1 MNAPAQ
7 LSEAWFAARVGK
19 LTGSRIGA
27 ILGNNPYM
35 KPKDVMRAMIREAL
49 GAETEFKGN
58 FDTERG
64 NRLESE
70 IIARFEVEAGL
81 VVEESPPLQIHP
93 IYDFLAASPD
103 GFVGTDELIECKAP
117 RRIKTLS
124 EVPHYY
130 SQMQLQ
136 LECTGRKLCYFVQY
150 QEDIDLL
157 DIKEVRHDPNW
168 IKDNFEKLD
177 MFISEYRDIL
187 NDPSRHAEYLEDE
200 TMIRDDDLFL
210 SIADELSDISSE
222 IKKLSEL
229 EKAYKSQLI
238 DLAAGR
244 KCKGGAVSVYPTSRK
259 SVDYKKALSDN
270 GITDL
275 EKYQK
280 ESINWTV
287 RVSA

>member
-1 MNAPAQ
+1 MNASAQ
-7 LSEAWFAARVGK
+7 LSPEWFKQRQNR

-27 ILGNNPYM
+27 VLGNNPYM
-35 KPKDVMRAMIREAL
+35 KPKDVMRAMIRESL

-58 FDTERG
+58 ADTERG

-81 VVEESPPLQIHP
+81 VVEESPSLQIHP
-93 IYDFLAASPD
+93 VYEWLAASPD
-103 GFVGTDELIECKAP
+103 GFVGDDELIECKAP
-117 RRIKTLS
+117 RRIKTLA
-124 EVPHYY
+124 EVPAYY
-130 SQMQLQ
+130 DQMQLQ

-168 IKDNFEKLD
+168 IKQNFEKLD
-177 MFISEYRDIL
+177 MFITEYHAIL
-187 NDPSRHAEYLEDE
+187 NDDSRHAEYLEDE
-200 TMIRDDDLFL
+200 TLIRDDDLFL
-210 SIADELSDISSE
+210 SIADELADISAE
-222 IKKLSEL
+222 MKNLAQL

-238 DLAAGR
+238 ELAAGR
-244 KCKGGAVSVYPTSRK
+244 KCKGGSVTVYPTSRK
-259 SVDYKKALSDN
+259 SVDYKQALADA
-270 GITDL
+270 GVTDL

-280 ESINWTV
+280 ESTSWTV